1 MKFNTKQEM
10 LDWLSADV
18 VGRVVEDDDG
28 DKWISVGKGRW
39 VCPDADM
46 GVSDSV
52 VIHGPESLM
61 AFTIGFRISVHEEG
75 HTVGAGN

>member
-39 VCPDADM
+39 VCPDEAMTAPDH
-46 GVSDSV
+46 
-52 VIHGPESLM
+52 VILHGPASLM
-61 AFTIGFRISVHEEG
+61 MFTMNFSIAVHEEG
-75 HTVGAGN
+75 MEIG